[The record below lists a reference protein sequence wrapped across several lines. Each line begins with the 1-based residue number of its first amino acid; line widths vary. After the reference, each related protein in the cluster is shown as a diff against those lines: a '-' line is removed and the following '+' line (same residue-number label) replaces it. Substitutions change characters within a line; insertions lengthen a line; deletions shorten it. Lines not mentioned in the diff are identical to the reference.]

1 MFWALRGPQKP
12 KAMSLPSDLQAWF
25 REDWKQDA
33 EKPPNPLHLEY
44 TFPFHPPVCCPCMKA
59 SVLLA
64 LGPLPPG
71 CPPVPVPFLAG
82 TTQPYSGSCGGPRM
96 GEPPSCACVQLCQ
109 AACRAFAP
117 VHAPCPSP
125 LGEGLEG
132 HLPTPRASLLAL
144 CAGGGCLWGER
155 CSCRQGAGSLDCPE
169 RQPAQALAEAALL
182 VHSICVQVLLATG

>member
-1 MFWALRGPQKP
+1 
-12 KAMSLPSDLQAWF
+12 MSPPSDLQAWF

-33 EKPPNPLHLEY
+33 EKSLLTLCTLTTP
-44 TFPFHPPVCCPCMKA
+44 FPFHSPVCCPCMKA

-82 TTQPYSGSCGGPRM
+82 TTQPCSGSCGGPRM
-96 GEPPSCACVQLCQ
+96 GEPPSCACVRLCR
-109 AACRAFAP
+109 AACCAFAP

-132 HLPTPRASLLAL
+132 HLPIPRASPLAL
-144 CAGGGCLWGER
+144 CAGGVCLLGEC
-155 CSCRQGAGSLDCPE
+155 CSCRQTGYLYCPG

-182 VHSICVQVLLATG
+182 VHSIRVQVLLATG